1 MLVATSQRRLLQAA
15 AVAPLVFFPLLSIT
29 AVSQSPKPAAPAAAP
44 AVALQPYTASDQSAS
59 AGVPS
64 GWKVTSGAQ
73 TVIQMSSP
81 QGVSVSLGNT
91 VIARNAAF
99 QLNQKPA
106 NGIDLS
112 MPSTATLAQKLT
124 MILQQGAASSGKP
137 APQVTIDSTTPL
149 QLPATVGQCARF
161 VADLTGQQG
170 PIKLLAVF
178 CSLPLDSGGV
188 YKNIMLAAQAP
199 TATAAQAAPIAQAVF
214 QSYRIPT
221 AWLQK
226 KLAAF
231 TAPPAASA
239 AATAAEAAAINKAT
253 LAGMAAANNSANCFD
268 LSVLRQTPTY
278 DLPRSCGGTKP
289 N

>member
-29 AVSQSPKPAAPAAAP
+29 AVSQSPKPAAPAATP
-44 AVALQPYTASDQSAS
+44 AVALQPYTASDRSAS

-81 QGVSVSLGNT
+81 QGVAVSLGST

-99 QLNQKPA
+99 QLGQKPA

-149 QLPATVGQCARF
+149 RSSSRQPPASAPASSPT
-161 VADLTGQQG
+161 
-170 PIKLLAVF
+170 
-178 CSLPLDSGGV
+178 S
-188 YKNIMLAAQAP
+188 QASRVP
-199 TATAAQAAPIAQAVF
+199 SSSWPSSVP
-214 QSYRIPT
+214 YRST
-221 AWLQK
+221 
-226 KLAAF
+226 
-231 TAPPAASA
+231 PAAS
-239 AATAAEAAAINKAT
+239 TRTSCSPRRPPLPPQPRQPPDRK
-253 LAGMAAANNSANCFD
+253 
-268 LSVLRQTPTY
+268 SVV
-278 DLPRSCGGTKP
+278 
-289 N
+289 

>member
-15 AVAPLVFFPLLSIT
+15 AVAPLVFLSLLSIT
-29 AVSQSPKPAAPAAAP
+29 AGGQSPQPAPPAAAP
-44 AVALQPYTASDQSAS
+44 TVQLQPYTASDQSAS

-73 TVIQMSSP
+73 TIIQMSSS
-81 QGVSVSLGNT
+81 QGVAVSLGNT

-99 QLNQKPA
+99 QLGQKPA

-124 MILQQGAASSGKP
+124 MILQQSAASSGKP
-137 APQVTIDSTTPL
+137 ARQVTIDSTTPL

-226 KLAAF
+226 KLAPF

-239 AATAAEAAAINKAT
+239 AATAAEAGVINKAT

-268 LSVLRQTPTY
+268 LGVLRQTPTY

>member
-15 AVAPLVFFPLLSIT
+15 AVAPLVFFPLLSII
-29 AVSQSPKPAAPAAAP
+29 AVSQSPKPAAPAATP

-73 TVIQMSSP
+73 TIIQMSSP
-81 QGVSVSLGNT
+81 QGVAVSLGNT

-99 QLNQKPA
+99 QLGQKPA

-124 MILQQGAASSGKP
+124 MILQQSAASSGKS

-226 KLAAF
+226 KLAPF

-239 AATAAEAAAINKAT
+239 AATAAEAAAINKST

>member
-1 MLVATSQRRLLQAA
+1 VA
-15 AVAPLVFFPLLSIT
+15 
-29 AVSQSPKPAAPAAAP
+29 
-44 AVALQPYTASDQSAS
+44 
-59 AGVPS
+59 
-64 GWKVTSGAQ
+64 
-73 TVIQMSSP
+73 
-81 QGVSVSLGNT
+81 VSLGNT

-99 QLNQKPA
+99 QLGQKPA

-124 MILQQGAASSGKP
+124 MILQQSAASSGKP

-149 QLPATVGQCARF
+149 QLPPTVGQCARF
-161 VADLTGQQG
+161 VADLAGQQAM
-170 PIKLLAVF
+170 KLLAVF
-178 CSLPLDSGGV
+178 CSLPLDSGGA

-199 TATAAQAAPIAQAVF
+199 AATAAQAAPIAQAVF

-226 KLAAF
+226 KLAPF

-239 AATAAEAAAINKAT
+239 AATAAEAAAINKST